1 MCVSSA
7 HHFQQPLPHT
17 HHGEGVEVASTPA
30 STVASSGLFT
40 LSQSAL
46 AHWQYF
52 VYRDLDSEVFI
63 MSIWR
68 LPIHRE
74 V

>member
-7 HHFQQPLPHT
+7 HHFQQPLPHA
-17 HHGEGVEVASTPA
+17 HHSEGVEVASTPA

-40 LSQSAL
+40 LNQSAL

-52 VYRDLDSEVFI
+52 VYLDFERDVFI
-63 MSIWR
+63 IACCFYSN
-68 LPIHRE
+68 
-74 V
+74 VSSS